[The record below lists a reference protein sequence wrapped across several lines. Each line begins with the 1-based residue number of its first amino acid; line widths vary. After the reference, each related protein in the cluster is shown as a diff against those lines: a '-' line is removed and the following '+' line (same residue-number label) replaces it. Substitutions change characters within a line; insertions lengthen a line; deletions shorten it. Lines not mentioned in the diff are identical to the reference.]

1 MTIKAF
7 IFDLDGTLLNTI
19 SDLSDSINLALD
31 RFGYPHFTDKEVMLK
46 VGNGMKLLI
55 QRCIP
60 EEKQTEEHVLEVL
73 RIFLDEYKIHQMD
86 KTAPYPGI
94 VELLKELNQK
104 DIKCGVIS
112 NKQNPNTQSIIKHFF
127 SDIDFTFVSG
137 EVAGIS
143 PKPNPTLTLRCIQ
156 AMKLDPDDILY
167 VGDTKV
173 DIATGHNAGLKT
185 VGVTWGF
192 RDRKELVDNHADYLI
207 DHPSELLKL
216 L

>member
-19 SDLSDSINLALD
+19 SDLRDSINLALD
-31 RFGYPHFTDKEVMLK
+31 YYGYPHFSEDEVKLK
-46 VGNGMKLLI
+46 VGNGMKRLLE
-55 QRCIP
+55 RCIP
-60 EEKQTEEHVLEVL
+60 VEKVTNEHVEEVL
-73 RIFLDEYKIHQMD
+73 GVFLGEYKIHQMD

-94 VELLKELNQK
+94 VDLLHQLNQRG
-104 DIKCGVIS
+104 IPCGVIS
-112 NKQNPNTQSIIKHFF
+112 NKQNPNTQSIVQHFF
-127 SDIDFTFVSG
+127 SDIAFTFVSG
-137 EVAGIS
+137 EVAGID
-143 PKPNPTLTLRCIQ
+143 PKPDPTLTLRCIA
-156 AMKLDPDDILY
+156 AMNLDQDEILY

-192 RDRKELVDNHADYLI
+192 RDRQELVENHADFLV
-207 DHPSELLKL
+207 DHPIELLKL